1 MGLKIQD
8 YLFLINYLE
17 ELIKVMPYVICLC
30 TRCINGISINEEDDI
45 ECTTNNKI
53 IKRTQRK
60 RTCSEYSPIK
70 RSVI

>member
-1 MGLKIQD
+1 
-8 YLFLINYLE
+8 
-17 ELIKVMPYVICLC
+17 MPYVICLC